1 MSDFDCSKAACET
14 PAECLERDAC
24 LSLPER
30 NELARNDRVKQ
41 IIAATRRRLHDGP
54 DAA

>member
-1 MSDFDCSKAACET
+1 MTDFDCTNTECTS

-24 LSLPER
+24 LSVPER

-41 IIAATRRRLHDGP
+41 TIEAIRERHGWVKR
-54 DAA
+54 